1 MITLTALLFIILA
14 AGAAAVVWALAEGK
28 LPSWA
33 VVFLTL
39 LTFGLVGALL
49 PALIGG

>member
-1 MITLTALLFIILA
+1 MSLTALVFLIFA

-33 VVFLTL
+33 VVFLSL

-49 PALIGG
+49 PALVGG

>member
-14 AGAAAVVWALAEGK
+14 AGAAAVVWALCEGRMR
-28 LPSWA
+28 A
-33 VVFLTL
+33 AFAIFLTL

-49 PALIGG
+49 PALIG

>member
-1 MITLTALLFIILA
+1 MSLTALIFLILA

-39 LTFGLVGALL
+39 LVYGLVLALL
-49 PALIGG
+49 PALVGG

>member
-1 MITLTALLFIILA
+1 MSLTALVFLILA

-28 LPSWA
+28 LPTWA
-33 VVFLTL
+33 TVFLTL
-39 LTFGLVGALL
+39 LVYGLVGALL